1 MVHGRFQ
8 YERGKAMNT
17 NLKEKVIGV
26 TLTKAC
32 GIKPDGDSTESKTI
46 QLEVKFDGVLLEDV
60 FSKAMSSTV
69 ITWQN
74 GVGRKQF
81 TTYKA
86 NQVVKVDFKA
96 PASKPQVDP
105 VTAMIQMAA
114 AAGMSVEDYLRA
126 ELAKRS

>member
-1 MVHGRFQ
+1 MT
-8 YERGKAMNT
+8 T
-17 NLKEKVIGV
+17 NLKDKVAGV

-32 GIKPDGDSTESKTI
+32 SIKADGDSTESKTI
-46 QLEVKFDGVLLEDV
+46 NLEVKFDGVLLEDV
-60 FSKAMSSTV
+60 FAKALSSTV

-74 GVGRKQF
+74 GVGRKNF
-81 TTYKA
+81 DTYKS

-114 AAGMSVEDYLRA
+114 AAGMSVEDYLKA